1 MTPWRRDLA
10 WLAAGLLLLLGWDW
24 AGADL
29 AVAHWF
35 GSPTG
40 FALRSVWWT
49 SGLLHDGGRWLA
61 WAALLVLVVG
71 IWRPLPVFA
80 RLTRRERIG
89 WVLVTLVAVLL
100 VPAIK
105 RVSLTSCPWD
115 LAEFGGVAQYVSHW
129 RWGVGDGGAGHCFPS
144 GHAAGAFAFLSGYF
158 VLRAD
163 HPGWHAAGCAGCC
176 WRARCSVVA
185 QLVRGAHFPSHT
197 FWTAWFCWAIGLFG
211 GRLTAVSRASST
223 PYRP

>member
-1 MTPWRRDLA
+1 MNSWRRDLA
-10 WLAAGLLLLLGWDW
+10 WLAAGLLLLLAW
-24 AGADL
+24 DL
-29 AVAHWF
+29 AGVDLVVARWF

-40 FALRSVWWT
+40 FALRTVWWT
-49 SGLLHDGGRWLA
+49 SDLLHGGGRWLA
-61 WAALLVLVVG
+61 WAVLLVLVVG

-89 WVLVTLVAVLL
+89 WVLVTLAAVLL

-105 RVSLTSCPWD
+105 RISLTSCPWD

-158 VLRAD
+158 VLRTD
-163 HPGWHAAGCAGCC
+163 HPRLARRWLCGVLLAGALFGL
-176 WRARCSVVA
+176 A

-211 GRLTAVSRASST
+211 GRLTVVSRASPP

>member
-29 AVAHWF
+29 VVARWF

-40 FALRSVWWT
+40 FALRTAWWT

-80 RLTRRERIG
+80 RLTRRERVG
-89 WVLVTLVAVLL
+89 WVWVTLLAVLL

-115 LAEFGGVAQYVSHW
+115 LAEFGGAAQYVSHW

-158 VLRAD
+158 VLRTD
-163 HPGWHAAGCAGCC
+163 HPRLARRWLCGVLLAGALFG
-176 WRARCSVVA
+176 VA

-197 FWTAWFCWAIGLFG
+197 FWTAWFCWGIGWAGQGLW
-211 GRLTAVSRASST
+211 RAVAPDLPR
-223 PYRP
+223 

>member
-80 RLTRRERIG
+80 RLTPRERIG
-89 WVLVTLVAVLL
+89 WVLVTLTAVLL

-158 VLRAD
+158 VLRTD
-163 HPGWHAAGCAGCC
+163 HPRLARRWLYGVLLAGALFG
-176 WRARCSVVA
+176 VA

-211 GRLTAVSRASST
+211 GRLTVVSRASPP

>member
-1 MTPWRRDLA
+1 MNSWRRDLA
-10 WLAAGLLLLLGWDW
+10 WLAAGLLLLLAW
-24 AGADL
+24 DL
-29 AVAHWF
+29 AGVDLVVARWF
-35 GSPTG
+35 GSPNG
-40 FALRSVWWT
+40 FALRTVWWT
-49 SGLLHDGGRWLA
+49 SDLLHGGGRWLA

-105 RVSLTSCPWD
+105 RISLTSCPWD

-163 HPGWHAAGCAGCC
+163 HPRLARRWLCGVLLAGALFG
-176 WRARCSVVA
+176 VA

-211 GRLTAVSRASST
+211 GRLTAVSRASPP

>member
-1 MTPWRRDLA
+1 MNSWRRDLA
-10 WLAAGLLLLLGWDW
+10 WLAAGLLLLLAW
-24 AGADL
+24 DL
-29 AVAHWF
+29 AGVDLVVARWF
-35 GSPTG
+35 GSPNG
-40 FALRSVWWT
+40 FALRTVWWT
-49 SGLLHDGGRWLA
+49 SDLLHGGGRWLA

-80 RLTRRERIG
+80 RLTRRERVG
-89 WVLVTLVAVLL
+89 WVLVTLAAVLL

-105 RVSLTSCPWD
+105 RISLTSCPWD

-158 VLRAD
+158 VLRTD
-163 HPGWHAAGCAGCC
+163 HPRLARRWLCGVLLAGALFG
-176 WRARCSVVA
+176 VA

-197 FWTAWFCWAIGLFG
+197 FWTAWFCWVIGWAGQGLW
-211 GRLTAVSRASST
+211 RATAPDLPR
-223 PYRP
+223 

>member
-1 MTPWRRDLA
+1 MNSWRRDLA
-10 WLAAGLLLLLGWDW
+10 WLAAGLLLLLAW
-24 AGADL
+24 DL
-29 AVAHWF
+29 AGVDLVVARWF
-35 GSPTG
+35 GSPNG
-40 FALRSVWWT
+40 FALRTVWWT
-49 SGLLHDGGRWLA
+49 SDLLHGGGRWLA
-61 WAALLVLVVG
+61 WAVLLVLVVG

-80 RLTRRERIG
+80 RLTRRERVG

-105 RVSLTSCPWD
+105 RISLTSCPWD

-158 VLRAD
+158 VLRTD
-163 HPGWHAAGCAGCC
+163 HPRLARRWLCGVLLAGALFGL
-176 WRARCSVVA
+176 A

-197 FWTAWFCWAIGLFG
+197 FWTAWFCWVIGWAGQGLW
-211 GRLTAVSRASST
+211 RATAPDLPR
-223 PYRP
+223 

>member
-1 MTPWRRDLA
+1 MNSWRRDLA
-10 WLAAGLLLLLGWDW
+10 WLAAGLLLLLAW
-24 AGADL
+24 DL
-29 AVAHWF
+29 AGVDLVVARWF
-35 GSPTG
+35 GSPNG
-40 FALRSVWWT
+40 FALRTVWWT
-49 SGLLHDGGRWLA
+49 SDLLHGGGRWLA

-89 WVLVTLVAVLL
+89 WVLVTLAAVLL

-105 RVSLTSCPWD
+105 RISLTSCPWD

-129 RWGVGDGGAGHCFPS
+129 RWGLGDGGVGHCFPS

-158 VLRAD
+158 VLRTD
-163 HPGWHAAGCAGCC
+163 HPRLARRWLYGVLLAGALFG
-176 WRARCSVVA
+176 VA

-197 FWTAWFCWAIGLFG
+197 FWTAWFCWGIGWAGQGLW
-211 GRLTAVSRASST
+211 RATAPDLPR
-223 PYRP
+223 